1 MSDRLLTTREVCRRL
16 GISIRTLQ
24 VLRSNRK
31 IAYLRFGHRS
41 IRFREQAIEEFLQ
54 RREKA
59 VNFAGQTQKTQTV
72 QQADEDRKV
81 HLAQAHG
88 CRTSGP
94 IAPKEKQ

>member
-1 MSDRLLTTREVCRRL
+1 MEESCVTDRLLTTREVCRRL

-41 IRFREQAIEEFLQ
+41 IRFREQAVADFIQ

-59 VNFAGQTQKTQTV
+59 VQFAEGNQ
-72 QQADEDRKV
+72 
-81 HLAQAHG
+81 
-88 CRTSGP
+88 
-94 IAPKEKQ
+94 